1 MVKHVIRVGEVI
13 EIGSV
18 KIRLDHKSG
27 QCVSLVIDA
36 PSDVKINIPSKNG
49 EQSGNKRKNT
59 LSLS

>member
-49 EQSGNKRKNT
+49 
-59 LSLS
+59 